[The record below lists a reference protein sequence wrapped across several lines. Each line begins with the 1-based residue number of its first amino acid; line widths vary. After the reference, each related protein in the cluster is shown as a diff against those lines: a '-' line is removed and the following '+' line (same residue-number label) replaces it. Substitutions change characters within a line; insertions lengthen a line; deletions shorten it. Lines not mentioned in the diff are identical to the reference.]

1 MQDRVRTEGPSA
13 NARPSGAGVAVAVL
27 REDVAE
33 SVEGWLESFGFSVRR
48 FANPE
53 QLADSL
59 LESGWV
65 PELIVAQAKAAGL
78 DGWRLCTLLRSK
90 GFERW
95 HGVPV
100 VLLEESALL
109 AETRWICNNVGRV
122 AALGPPLDPERFREA
137 IRAARGERQPE
148 VLVLSTTAAP
158 LPPGWSDAFR
168 SAGWRLAEAPRPPS
182 GEEMRSLFGVVARAA
197 DLEQSGLEGI
207 QAAVPQTVPL
217 VLVLDR
223 VGARDALEAA
233 KPGADAVF
241 AVDADPRQVVEAL
254 NRFRE
259 MRLLAGPRVVPDRFW
274 ALPGTAEFFEWLV
287 EGANEGVW
295 VLDAEQRTVY
305 VNQRMASMLGY
316 AVNEVLGREVWEFFF
331 PEDIGPYRALNSR
344 RKQGLDDVSERRF
357 RRKDGSELWTLASA
371 RSLVGQR
378 GEFLGSF
385 AMFDDITERRAA
397 ERALQESERRFRRL
411 VEASPDGV
419 FVATEGRFAFVNRAA
434 RRLLS
439 GDESWNPV
447 GLAVVD
453 CAMPDWVAKVAEWLL
468 GAESASVPP
477 IEALFRRADGTPV
490 RLELTAVRIPYEGRP
505 SVLVILRDVSDRY
518 RIDEALRHLA
528 TRLAHQSGDGFYALA
543 CRRLAAALRTDCAV
557 VARIAAEEGCLRV
570 LGCSP
575 EGAVPERIVLE
586 GSVAEA
592 VLRRGSTTVVAD
604 ALARHPEDPLATL
617 AGSGSVL
624 GAPLRDSEGGLLGV
638 LLAADPKVYEA
649 NPEAAVR
656 LFAAFAERVGAEIQ
670 RSEAVTALR
679 KAEERARLLFDRQK
693 LGMAVSSPDTR
704 WLQVN
709 DSLCRMLGYTREE
722 LLRLSW
728 RDVTHPDDLAMEED
742 LHRRLLLGEIEEY
755 TIEKR
760 HLRKDGGTFLAKVTV
775 VCSRNDDGPEY
786 LLAVIEDVT
795 AANRVATERGVLMAG
810 VEQAG
815 ETILI
820 TDVEGRIEYVNPAF
834 ERTTGYSRA
843 EALGRK
849 PSILK
854 SGVHDEAFYRELWA
868 TILGG
873 RTWEGRFVNRRKDG
887 SIYHEDTTISPVRS
901 ASGEI
906 THFVAVKRDVTREIE
921 MQAQMAQASK
931 MESIGR
937 LAGGLAHDSNNM
949 LGVILGQAALAL
961 EQLPEDDALR
971 VPLREI
977 IKAAERSAALTR
989 KLLAFSRRQAT
1000 ESRVVE
1006 LNHTVEEA
1014 LGMLRAL
1021 LPESIA
1027 LDWTPDEAAGAVRM
1041 DPALLDQVLTN
1052 LVVNARD
1059 AIGDRGTI
1067 RISTGSVAPDRGQGL
1082 AGEQACEGRVCALL
1096 AVEDDG
1102 CGMDSETLEHIFEPF
1117 FTTKPPGEG
1126 TGLGLATVYGMVHQH
1141 GGSIRVRSELG
1152 RGTRFEIL
1160 LPQVAMEAPT
1170 EQAAEPS
1177 RAPGS
1182 GERVLVVEDEES
1194 MRTFLRSVL
1203 GSLGYAVEAAA
1214 NAEEALARLRSDP
1227 PDLVL
1232 TDLVMPGLSGAELAE
1247 RIGRDYPGLPVLLM
1261 SGYTAQEPLT
1271 KEAMELRFLPK
1282 PFTITELAN
1291 KVREALQAGRRPLT
1305 VLMVDDD
1312 DLYVPLARRFLER
1325 AGHRLVSATG
1335 SEEALSVLRSEPI
1348 DLLLVDIR
1356 LVGED
1361 GRDVLARIRREGFA
1375 TPAVIQTGDAYS
1387 VSPQSLEGLEVA
1399 ELVEKTADSARFVSM
1414 VERAARSVR
1423 WLRR

>member
-13 NARPSGAGVAVAVL
+13 NARPSGEGVAVAVI

-33 SVEGWLESFGFSVRR
+33 SVGGWLESLGHTARR
-48 FANPE
+48 FDGPGA
-53 QLADSL
+53 LADAL
-59 LESGWV
+59 LETGWV

-78 DGWRLCTLLRSK
+78 DGWRLCTLLRSP

-95 HGVPV
+95 HSVPV
-100 VLLEESALL
+100 VLLEESALW
-109 AETRWICNNVGRV
+109 AETRWVCTNESRV
-122 AALGPPLDPERFREA
+122 AALGPPLDFGRFRDA
-137 IRAARGERQPE
+137 VLAAQGEPQPE
-148 VLVLSTTAAP
+148 IRVFSEKGS
-158 LPPGWSDAFR
+158 PPPPAWEEAFR
-168 SAGWRLAEAPRPPS
+168 SAGWRLVESRELPDGAES
-182 GEEMRSLFGVVARAA
+182 HDVVGVVVRAT
-197 DLEQSGLEGI
+197 EGGQSGFEAI
-207 QAAVPQTVPL
+207 PATVPQTVPV

-223 VGARDALEAA
+223 VEARDVLEAA
-233 KPGADAVF
+233 KRGFDAVLP
-241 AVDADPRQVVEAL
+241 VDAHAQQLVGAL
-254 NRFRE
+254 SRFRE
-259 MRLLAGPRVVPDRFW
+259 MRLLAGPRVVPDRFR
-274 ALPGTAEFFEWLV
+274 ALPGSAEFLEWLV

-316 AVNEVLGREVWEFFF
+316 SVNEVLGREVWEFFF
-331 PEDIGPYRALNSR
+331 PEDVEPYRALNSR
-344 RKQGLDDVSERRF
+344 RMQGLDDVSERRF

-419 FVATEGRFAFVNRAA
+419 FVATDGRFVFVNGAA

-439 GDESWNPV
+439 GDESWSPV

-453 CAMPDWVAKVAEWLL
+453 CAMPDWVAPVAEWLQR
-468 GAESASVPP
+468 AESASVPP
-477 IEALFRRADGTPV
+477 TEALFRRADGTPV
-490 RLELTAVRIPYEGRP
+490 RLELTAVPIPYDGRT
-505 SVLVILRDVSDRY
+505 SVLAILRDVSDRH
-518 RIDEALRHLA
+518 RIEEALRHLA
-528 TRLAHQSGDGFYALA
+528 TRLAHQSGDGFHIAV

-557 VARIAAEEGCLRV
+557 VGRIEAGEGCIRV
-570 LGCSP
+570 LGCIP
-575 EGAVPERIVLE
+575 EGAVPDRIALE

-592 VLRRGSTTVVAD
+592 VLRRGSTTFVSD
-604 ALARHPEDPLATL
+604 AQARHPDDPVAHL
-617 AGSGSVL
+617 AGAASVL
-624 GAPLRDSEGGLLGV
+624 GAPLRDSEGALLGV
-638 LLAADPKVYEA
+638 ILAVNPRVYEA

-670 RSEAVTALR
+670 RSDALSALR
-679 KAEERARLLFDRQK
+679 RAEERARLLFDRQK
-693 LGMAVSSPDTR
+693 LGMAVSSPDKR

-728 RDVTHPDDLAMEED
+728 RDVTHPDDLAMEEE
-742 LHRRLLLGEIEEY
+742 LHRRLLEGDIDEY

-760 HLRKDGGTFLAKVTV
+760 HLRKDGGTFLAKVSV
-775 VCSRNDDGPEY
+775 VCSDNEDGPEY
-786 LLAVIEDVT
+786 LLAVVEDIT

-815 ETILI
+815 EAILI
-820 TDVEGRIEYVNPAF
+820 TDLDGRIEYVNPAF

-843 EALGRK
+843 EALGKR

-854 SGVHDEAFYRELWA
+854 SGVHDEAFYSELWA

-901 ASGEI
+901 ESGEI

-961 EQLPEDDALR
+961 EQLPEEHPVR

-1000 ESRVVE
+1000 ESRVVD

-1021 LPESIA
+1021 LPESVA
-1027 LDWTPDEAAGAVRM
+1027 LAWTPDEAAGAVRM

-1067 RISTGSVAPDRGQGL
+1067 RISTGSVAPDRGPGL
-1082 AGEQACEGRVCALL
+1082 AREQACEGRVCALL

-1102 CGMDSETLEHIFEPF
+1102 CGMDSQTLEHIFEPF

-1141 GGSIRVRSELG
+1141 GGSIRVHSEPG
-1152 RGTRFEIL
+1152 RGTRFEIF

-1170 EQAAEPS
+1170 ERAAEPS

-1194 MRTFLRSVL
+1194 MRTFLQSAL
-1203 GSLGYAVEAAA
+1203 ETLGYSVDVAA
-1214 NAEEALARLRSDP
+1214 NAEEALARMGSHP

-1247 RIGRDYPGLPVLLM
+1247 RIGRDFPGLPVLLI

-1271 KEAMELRFLPK
+1271 EQALEFRFLPK

-1291 KVREALQAGRRPLT
+1291 KVREALEAARRPLT

-1325 AGHRLVSATG
+1325 AGHRLVSAAG
-1335 SEEALSVLRSEPI
+1335 SEEALRVLRSEPI
-1348 DLLLVDIR
+1348 DLLLLDIQ

-1361 GRDVLARIRREGFA
+1361 GREVLARIRREGFA

-1387 VSPQSLEGLEVA
+1387 VSPQSLEGLDVA
-1399 ELVEKTADSARFVSM
+1399 ELVEKTADSVRFVSM